1 VVNDSADDRTA
12 SPGPAAAAQPDGPV
26 PGILPRLPQG
36 RDRLALVTG
45 ATGYI
50 GGRLVPELLSAGFR
64 VRVLVRHPERLR
76 DRSWH
81 DAVEIVAGDATDAS
95 AVGRSMAGV
104 DVAYYLLHSLT
115 TGEGFEAREEAM
127 AQVFADAAVGAG
139 AGRIVYLG
147 GMVPDVPPDRLSAHL
162 RGRVRTGEILRGS
175 GVPTAELRAAVIIGS
190 GSASFEMMRYL
201 TERLPVMVTPRWVNT
216 RTQPIAVRDVLHY
229 LVFSADLPP
238 SVNRTFDVGG
248 PEVLTYRLMMDGYA
262 AVAGLSKRTILPLNV
277 LTPRLSSRWVG
288 LVTPV
293 PSSIARPLVD
303 SLRYEVVRREHD
315 LDDLLPAPAE
325 GLLPF
330 RTAVGLALSRVRDD
344 EVRTSWASASVP
356 GAPSDPLPSD
366 PAWAGGTL
374 YTDVREA
381 VADAPIGAAWAAVE
395 GIGGEHGWY
404 SPDWMWEIRGLLDR
418 AVGGVGL
425 RRGRRDPDHLRVGD
439 ALDFWRV
446 EERLPPHTLRLRAE
460 MRLPGLAW
468 LEYQLSEVADGSTR
482 LKQRAVFAPRGLFGH
497 AYWWSVAPFHAFVFG
512 PMVNGLARRAGQL
525 AASSAAAPQPSPAA
539 A

>member
-1 VVNDSADDRTA
+1 MALNT
-12 SPGPAAAAQPDGPV
+12 QPTDPHATSTGPV
-26 PGILPRLPQG
+26 PGILPALPDGGGRLT
-36 RDRLALVTG
+36 LVTG

-64 VRVLVRHPERLR
+64 VRVLARHPERLR

-81 DAVEIVAGDATDAS
+81 DAVEVTAGDASDA
-95 AVGRSMAGV
+95 AAITAAMAGV
-104 DVAYYLLHSLT
+104 DVAYYLLHSLN
-115 TGEGFEAREEAM
+115 TGPGFESREEVM
-127 AQVFADAAVGAG
+127 AQIFADAAATAG
-139 AGRIVYLG
+139 VGRIVYLG
-147 GMVPDVPPDRLSAHL
+147 GMVPDVPLDELSPHL
-162 RGRVRTGEILRGS
+162 RGRVRTGEILRAS

-201 TERLPVMVTPRWVNT
+201 TERLPVMITPRWVRT
-216 RTQPIAVRDVLHY
+216 RIQPIGVRDVLHY

-238 SVNRTFDVGG
+238 QQSRSFDIGG
-248 PEVLTYRLMMDGYA
+248 PDVLTYHRMMDGYA
-262 AVAGLSKRTILPLNV
+262 EVAGLSKRTILPVNV

-293 PSSIARPLVD
+293 PSTIARPLVD
-303 SLRYEVVRREHD
+303 SLRYEVVCREHD
-315 LDDLLPAPAE
+315 IDTFLPQPEE

-330 RTAVGLALSRVRDD
+330 RTAVAQALARVRDD
-344 EVRTSWASASVP
+344 DVRTSWSSASVP

-366 PAWAGGTL
+366 PSWSGGSL
-374 YTDVREA
+374 YTDVRVA
-381 VADAPIGAAWAAVE
+381 VADTPIADAWAAVE

-404 SPDWMWEIRGLLDR
+404 SPEWMWEIRGLMDR

-425 RRGRRDPDHLRVGD
+425 RRGRRDPDHLRIGD

-468 LEYQLSEVADGSTR
+468 LEYQLTEIDETTTHV
-482 LKQRAVFAPRGLFGH
+482 KQRALFHPRGLFGH
-497 AYWWSVAPFHAFVFG
+497 AYWWSVAPFHAFVFQ
-512 PMVNGLARRAGQL
+512 PMVDGLARQARR
-525 AASSAAAPQPSPAA
+525 SAAERVLPAPAA